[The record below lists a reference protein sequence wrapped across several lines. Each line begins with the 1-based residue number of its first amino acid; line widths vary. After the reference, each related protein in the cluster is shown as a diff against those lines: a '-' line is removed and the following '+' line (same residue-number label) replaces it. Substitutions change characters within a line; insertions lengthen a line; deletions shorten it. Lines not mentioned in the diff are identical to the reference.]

1 MMYPKILVALDTTD
15 SDQELLPHIT
25 ALAIQ
30 MQSELLL
37 LHVADGWAARNFD
50 QLNLAESEEIKADW
64 QYLEDTA
71 ARLRLETKLKVSVQL
86 ALGTPSAEILK
97 VADAEQVSLIAM
109 ASHGH
114 RLVGDIIHGSTIET
128 VRHRAR
134 VPILAIPPKKKS

>member
-1 MMYPKILVALDTTD
+1 MYPKILVALDTTD
-15 SDQELLPHIT
+15 SDLELLPHI
-25 ALAIQ
+25 ASLAIR

-50 QLNLAESEEIKADW
+50 QLNLAESEEMKEDW
-64 QYLEDTA
+64 KYLEDTA
-71 ARLRLETKLKVSVQL
+71 ARLRAETKLGVTMQL
-86 ALGTPSAEILK
+86 ALGTPSTEILK

-114 RLVGDIIHGSTIET
+114 RLVGDIIHGSTIEA
-128 VRHRAR
+128 VRHRAQ